1 MLFAMPKTEGYMAA
15 LPYMQ
20 LYIADYLADT
30 MHLSTEEH
38 GAYLLLMFNY
48 WQTGKPIPK
57 NRLAKIARLSNERW
71 TSVEQTLNEYFN
83 DNGKEWVHDRIEC
96 DLESVRAK
104 QIQRS
109 EAGKSSALKRKGAS
123 ASRASIGTA
132 TTVERPLNKRS
143 TNKERDP
150 DTDPD
155 TDTDL
160 KHTHHARKSHVDNSM
175 PEKTGEK
182 FRMRDSWQPDPGFR
196 QRSETWGR
204 ILTGPD
210 PGYTAAELTEFCAYW
225 TAEGVTCAQVQW
237 EQKFSLFLMNSR
249 ASAGRRRGN
258 GLVGDFSSMDY
269 EIPNGFNGR

>member
-1 MLFAMPKTEGYMAA
+1 MAA

-83 DNGKEWVHDRIEC
+83 DNGKEWVHDRIEF
-96 DLESVRAK
+96 DLEAVRAK

-109 EAGKSSALKRKGAS
+109 EAGKTSAMKRREAS
-123 ASRASIGTA
+123 ANRASTGTA
-132 TTVERPLNKRS
+132 TTVKRPLNKRS
-143 TNKERDP
+143 TNKERDT
-150 DTDPD
+150 DTDAD

-160 KHTHHARKSHVDNSM
+160 KHTHRARARSSPPVDNS
-175 PEKTGEK
+175 PPDEKITMSVTW
-182 FRMRDSWQPDPGFR
+182 RPDPGFQ
-196 QRSETWGR
+196 QRSSTWGR
-204 ILTGPD
+204 ALTGPD
-210 PGYTAAELTEFCAYW
+210 PGYTAAELTEFCVYW
-225 TAEGVTCAQVQW
+225 TAEGVACAQVQW
-237 EQKFSLFLMNSR
+237 EQKFSLFLANSR
-249 ASAGRRRGN
+249 ASAGRRRKKR
-258 GLVGDFSSMDY
+258 DFTDCDSMDY